1 VYAHLVATVVHG
13 DFEWDDAKAESNLAK
28 HGVAF
33 EEAVIT
39 STEAPAKL
47 S

>member
-1 VYAHLVATVVHG
+1 MPLA
-13 DFEWDDAKAESNLAK
+13 FEWDLRKARSNLAK

-33 EEAVIT
+33 EEA
-39 STEAPAKL
+39 STIFGDSL